1 MCMEHGGWDGHP
13 DQMLGGPGNITRL
26 TPVIWENKIII
37 LTIFA
42 PIILIT
48 PVAIFAWET
57 NFKPFPGGAGQQAV
71 PDPQCQEPH
80 VTARSAG
87 RRRKW
92 NVGGA
97 GTSYSSPLTV
107 AAAGKL

>member
-1 MCMEHGGWDGHP
+1 MDGHP

-42 PIILIT
+42 PIIMIT
-48 PVAIFAWET
+48 SVVIFAWES
-57 NFKPFPGGAGQQAV
+57 NFQAFPGGAGQETV
-71 PDPQCQEPH
+71 PDPRCNQPH
-80 VTARSAG
+80 VSARYAG
-87 RRRKW
+87 RLRKW

-97 GTSYSSPLTV
+97 GTSYSSLLTV